1 MWLLCEYCV
10 TTVRLLCDYYYCAT
24 TIWHCDP
31 TMWLQCYYYVTT
43 MQLANT
49 MCLLCYYFVMFCWI
63 FNTNTN
69 TSHFTW
75 YIMIKYIV
83 LLLFQNWPSWW
94 WWRWLLMSRS
104 NATCKH
110 LYFFKGS
117 TVKVKRWLQ
126 RLSSRSFGDGDE
138 VIGEIPNHGESPLV
152 MDIGDEDVK
161 VKSM

>member
-1 MWLLCEYCV
+1 MWILCDYCATIMWLLLLCYHYMTLWSYDV
-10 TTVRLLCDYYYCAT
+10 TTMLLLCD
-24 TIWHCDP
+24 
-31 TMWLQCYYYVTT
+31 YYVTT

-49 MCLLCYYFVMFCWI
+49 MGLLCYYFVMFCWI

-69 TSHFTW
+69 TRHFTW
-75 YIMIKYIV
+75 
-83 LLLFQNWPSWW
+83 
-94 WWRWLLMSRS
+94 S
-104 NATCKH
+104 NI
-110 LYFFKGS
+110 LSFFYFKIDQADGDDGDCWCLGQMLHVNIYTFKGS
-117 TVKVKRWLQ
+117 TVKVKLWLQ